1 MLSNEFVQIQAQD
14 RSGMWRT
21 YVWTPNNQQRITQ
34 EMNSLKK
41 QFPHFKIRT
50 INKDGRL
57 IDMMM

>member
-1 MLSNEFVQIQAQD
+1 MLSNEYVQVQAQD

-21 YVWTPNNQQRITQ
+21 YIWTPNNAQRITQ

-41 QFPHFKIRT
+41 QFPKFKIRT
-50 INKDGRL
+50 VDKNGRI